1 MSRLGKKPISIPKG
15 VKVFIEGNTIKAEGP
30 KGKISKTIHSRM
42 KFKVLGDSAPDVS
55 KGVSVT
61 VPENSQF
68 VIERPSDDKLD
79 KSLHGLSRK
88 LVTNMIEGVVKG
100 FEKQLEVS
108 GLGYRATVIKEGF
121 NIEKV
126 YTHPVLVPFPEEIKV
141 EIKEGKVIVRGVDKE
156 LVGRIA
162 SDIRRI
168 KPVEPYKGKGIKYV
182 GEHVRRKAGKSVV
195 KTAGA

>member
-1 MSRLGKKPISIPKG
+1 MSRLGKKPIVIPKG

-30 KGKISKTIHSRM
+30 KGKISKTIPASM
-42 KFKVLGDSAPDVS
+42 KFRILGENAPDVS
-55 KGVSVT
+55 GGSSVA
-61 VPENSQF
+61 VPENGQIL
-68 VIERPSDDKLD
+68 IERPGDAKLD

-88 LVTNMIEGVVKG
+88 LVLNMIEGVVKG

-108 GLGYRATVIKEGF
+108 GLGYRLTVAKEGLTL
-121 NIEKV
+121 EKV
-126 YTHPVLVPFPEEIKV
+126 YTHPVLVPVPEEIKV
-141 EIKEGKVIVRGVDKE
+141 EVKEGKVMVRGVDKE
-156 LVGRIA
+156 LVGKIA
-162 SDIRRI
+162 SDIRRV